1 MRELRGSDARGAE
14 GPVQD
19 KRFRQMLDAAPD
31 AIVVVD
37 QRGRVVALNRETERL
52 FGWTDAELL
61 GEPSRR
67 LITPAFQKVYDAL
80 GVSGGESP
88 TPAARKRPA
97 VSTFARRR
105 DGSDFPAEVHCSP
118 LSTDENALS
127 LVTIRDLSAFQ
138 GAQENPFQQTEQASV
153 ILASMGDALITT
165 DVAGTITYM
174 NPTAERLTGWRTIEA
189 QGQHVATVLTL
200 VSDAT
205 REPIESIPER
215 CVREGRAVDLDEG
228 ALLVRRDGT
237 EFAIGDSAAPLRDR
251 DGTRTGVVLVFHDV
265 TERRR
270 VASSLHRQ
278 ATRDLLTGLV
288 GRKGFEDRLARILK
302 RAAATDHVLCYL
314 DMDRFKVVNDTCGRE
329 AADELLRRIGSLIY
343 GLLTSRDALARL
355 GGDEFGVLME
365 CRSLTKAEE
374 IAGRLRRAI
383 EDFRYVWKEKSF
395 SLGVSIGLI
404 PITAAS
410 GGAAGVLRAAAAA
423 CYAAKSAGG
432 NRVHLALPE
441 AAPGVRHGAESR
453 RIMRL
458 SRAVDEGHFQ
468 LYAQATVPLAAE
480 HPARPRCEILLRLR
494 DERGGVETAGSFLPR
509 AERDGLMPAIDRWV
523 VRQTVAALGRLH
535 RDRPD
540 LELPLCSIN
549 LGVSSL
555 NDTDLVPAVREY
567 LAQHRLPPAALCFE
581 ITEAAAL
588 GNFAEMVRLISEVRA
603 MGCSIGLDN
612 FGNSMASLARLKALP
627 LDYVK
632 FGGHYVR
639 SVAEDP
645 VYGALVHAVK
655 EIGRITGIVTIA
667 KEVESET
674 ILQKLQ
680 DLGVG
685 YAQGHAVAAPAP
697 LVDAKGEVALPRV
710 QRSAAAGL
718 SGSNK

>member
-1 MRELRGSDARGAE
+1 MRELRGSEARGAE
-14 GPVQD
+14 GPVHD

-37 QRGRVVALNRETERL
+37 QRGRVAALNGETERL

-67 LITPAFQKVYDAL
+67 LISPAFQKVYDAL

-88 TPAARKRPA
+88 TPAPRKRSA
-97 VSTFARRR
+97 VSALARRR

-118 LSTDENALS
+118 LSTGENALS

-138 GAQENPFQQTEQASV
+138 GAQENLLQQTEQASV

-174 NPTAERLTGWRTIEA
+174 NPTAERLTGWRTVEA
-189 QGQHVATVLTL
+189 QGQHVATVLAL

-237 EFAIGDSAAPLRDR
+237 EVAIGDSAAPLRDR

-270 VASSLHRQ
+270 VASSLNQ
-278 ATRDLLTGLV
+278 ATRDPLTGLV
-288 GRKGFEDRLARILK
+288 GRKGFEERLTRVLK
-302 RAAATDHVLCYL
+302 RVAATDHALCYL
-314 DMDRFKVVNDTCGRE
+314 DMDRFKVVNDACGRE
-329 AADELLRRIGSLIY
+329 AGDELLRRIGTLIY
-343 GLLTSRDALARL
+343 GLLSSGDTLARL

-365 CRSLTKAEE
+365 CRSLTSAEE
-374 IAGRLRRAI
+374 IAGKLRRAI

-395 SLGVSIGLI
+395 SLSVSIGFI
-404 PITAAS
+404 PVTAAS

-441 AAPGVRHGAESR
+441 AAPGVRQEAESR
-453 RIMRL
+453 RVMRL

-468 LYAQATVPLAAE
+468 LYAQATVPLAPE
-480 HPARPRCEILLRLR
+480 HLARPRCEILLRLR

-509 AERDGLMPAIDRWV
+509 AERHGLMPAIDRWV

-549 LGVSSL
+549 LSVSSL

-588 GNFAEMVRLISEVRA
+588 RNFAEMVRLISEIQA
-603 MGCSIGLDN
+603 MGCSIGLDS
-612 FGNSMASLARLKALP
+612 FGNSMALLAHLKALP
-627 LDYVK
+627 VDYVK

-680 DLGVG
+680 DLGV
-685 YAQGHAVAAPAP
+685 
-697 LVDAKGEVALPRV
+697 VDAKGEVALPRV

-718 SGSNK
+718 PGSNK

>member
-14 GPVQD
+14 RPVQD

-67 LITPAFQKVYDAL
+67 LIAPAFQKAYDAL
-80 GVSGGESP
+80 GGGDSP
-88 TPAARKRPA
+88 TPAPRKRAA

-118 LSTDENALS
+118 LSTGENALS

-237 EFAIGDSAAPLRDR
+237 EVAIGDSAAPLRDR
-251 DGTRTGVVLVFHDV
+251 EGTGTGVVLVFHDV

-270 VASSLHRQ
+270 VACSFHRQ

-288 GRKGFEDRLARILK
+288 GRKGFEERLARILK
-302 RAAATDHVLCYL
+302 RAAPGATDHALCYL
-314 DMDRFKVVNDTCGRE
+314 DLDRFKGVNDTCGRE
-329 AADELLRRIGSLIY
+329 AGDELLRRIGSLIY
-343 GLLTSRDALARL
+343 GLLSSGDTLARL

-365 CRSLTKAEE
+365 CPSLTKAEE

-404 PITAAS
+404 PVTAAS
-410 GGAAGVLRAAAAA
+410 GGAAGVLRVAAAA

-441 AAPGVRHGAESR
+441 AAPGVRQEAESR

-458 SRAVDEGHFQ
+458 SRAVDEGYFQ

-494 DERGGVETAGSFLPR
+494 DERGGVEAAGSFLPR

-535 RDRPD
+535 RDQPE

-627 LDYVK
+627 VDYVK